1 MNIKGWTSI
10 VGVAVLTAGWLVSG
24 QLWAQTKLSDGY
36 TLEDFNLHTAA
47 NLVDIC
53 TLGQSHP
60 DHMAAR
66 AFCYGFFEGG
76 IHYDEALSGSPTH
89 KKIVCDP
96 PGTTRTDVV
105 EVFVSYVQANPRYAS
120 ETPIDTIFRALIAK
134 WPCKG

>member
-36 TLEDFNLHTAA
+36 TLEDFNLTTAA

-53 TLGQSHP
+53 TLEQSHL

-96 PGTTRTDVV
+96 PGTTARMLSRSLCLM
-105 EVFVSYVQANPRYAS
+105 FR
-120 ETPIDTIFRALIAK
+120 PIPGMLREHRSIQSSVL
-134 WPCKG
+134 